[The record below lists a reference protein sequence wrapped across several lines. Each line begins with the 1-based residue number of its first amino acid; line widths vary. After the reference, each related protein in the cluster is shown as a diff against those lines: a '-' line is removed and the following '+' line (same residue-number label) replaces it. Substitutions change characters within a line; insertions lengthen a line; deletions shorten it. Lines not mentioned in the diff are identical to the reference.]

1 MRAVLQRVC
10 SASVLVRAVA
20 ASGPAAVGSG
30 SLAGPH
36 ARSPDP
42 RNAGP
47 APPLRPPP
55 PGEGDWREVAR
66 IGAGLVVLV
75 GFGGAESGEDL
86 DWLTGKVL
94 DLRLF
99 RGVAGADADR
109 DGAPP
114 GDSRGRGP
122 GEFER
127 SVVDV
132 AGEVL
137 VVSQFTLL
145 AGVRKGRRPDFV
157 AAAPAERALPLYEDL
172 MRRLEARYERVLR
185 GVFGA
190 EMRVSLVNDG
200 PATFVLER
208 G

>member
-1 MRAVLQRVC
+1 M
-10 SASVLVRAVA
+10 
-20 ASGPAAVGSG
+20 
-30 SLAGPH
+30 PH

-42 RNAGP
+42 RKAGP
-47 APPLRPPP
+47 SPPLRAPT
-55 PGEGDWREVAR
+55 PGEGDWREIAR

-75 GFGGAESGEDL
+75 GFGGAESGDDL
-86 DWLTGKVL
+86 DWLTGKIL

-99 RGVAGADADR
+99 RGAPEADADP

-114 GDSRGRGP
+114 GDSGGRGP

-132 AGEVL
+132 GGDVL

-172 MRRLEARYERVLR
+172 MRRLEARYQRVLR

-190 EMRVSLVNDG
+190 EMRVALVNDG